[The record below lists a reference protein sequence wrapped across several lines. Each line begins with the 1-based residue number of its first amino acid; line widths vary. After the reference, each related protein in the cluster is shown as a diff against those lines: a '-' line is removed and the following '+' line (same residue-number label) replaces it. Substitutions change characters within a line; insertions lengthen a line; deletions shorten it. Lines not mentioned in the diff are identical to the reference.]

1 MRTET
6 AKNILEFIKIKGRV
20 SPKDIADNFG
30 ISRQATYK
38 QINNLL
44 AQGEVEKIGKPPKV
58 FYLISEL
65 KDKEKE
71 YAGVDDKTKQFIE
84 QRFIDITPNGEV
96 ENGWSAFISWC
107 LKRGQDVKQSAVDYL
122 SILKKYDSL
131 RKDGLL
137 DGMTKIK
144 NTFTNVY
151 LDHIFY
157 LDFYA
162 IETFGKT
169 KLGNLLLYAKQSQ
182 DKKLIKQISTDIKPR
197 IEALIKLYKIDAIAF
212 IPPTVRREVQF
223 MRELENNLA
232 LKSNRI
238 KITKIKTSVAVP
250 QKTLN
255 KLEDRVEN
263 AKKTFVVEENKV
275 YKNILLIDDAIG
287 SGATL
292 NEIALQ
298 IRDRGIISGKIIG
311 LAITGS
317 IKGFDVI
324 SEV

>member
-1 MRTET
+1 MRTDT
-6 AKNILEFIKIKGRV
+6 AKKILDFINLRVRV
-20 SPKDIADNFG
+20 SPKDITDNLG
-30 ISRQATYK
+30 ISRQAIYK

-44 AQGEVEKIGKPPKV
+44 AQGEIEKIGKPPKV

-65 KDKEKE
+65 KAKEKE
-71 YAGVDDKTKQFIE
+71 YDDVDEKIKRFIE
-84 QRFIDITPNGEV
+84 QRFINIISSGEIK
-96 ENGWSAFISWC
+96 NGWSAFISWC
-107 LKRGQDVKQSAVDYL
+107 SKRGQDVKQSAVDYVD
-122 SILKKYDSL
+122 ILEKYDGL
-131 RKDGLL
+131 RKNGLL
-137 DGMTKIK
+137 DGMLKMK
-144 NTFTNVY
+144 NTFKNVY
-151 LDHIFY
+151 LDYIFY

-162 IETFGKT
+162 IERFGKT

-182 DKKLIKQISTDIKPR
+182 DKKLIKQISMDIKPC
-197 IEALIKLYKIDAIAF
+197 IEVLMKLYKINAVAF
-212 IPPTVRREVQF
+212 IPPTVKREVQF
-223 MRELENNLA
+223 MKELEKNLA
-232 LKSNRI
+232 LKSHKI
-238 KITKIKTSVAVP
+238 KIIKIKTSVVVP

-263 AKKTFVVEENKV
+263 AKKTFVVEENGI

-298 IRDRGIISGKIIG
+298 IRDRGIAGGKIIG